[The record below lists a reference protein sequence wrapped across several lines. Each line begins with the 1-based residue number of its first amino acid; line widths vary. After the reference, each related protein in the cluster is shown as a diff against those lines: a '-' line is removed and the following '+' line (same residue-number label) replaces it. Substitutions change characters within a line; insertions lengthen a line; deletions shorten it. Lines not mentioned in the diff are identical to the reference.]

1 MTNTP
6 PPGPDPAA
14 SPAPTAAAPSA
25 PQWRV
30 ADRDP
35 SAPDSQ
41 GPTGAGA
48 GGPAGSTGRDPAG
61 IIVFCLGVAAVVLH
75 VVVTYIVFGAAD
87 VTMVQM
93 GFMSSALR
101 TLVHLISAAL
111 MLAGVWLMVR
121 PVVDRAWASA
131 AVVGVLLVR
140 VVVGFGSHIVI
151 GMIASQLSGLTT
163 WTVFSVLQSLLI
175 DFLVT
180 VLTLVAWVLVRGW
193 RGLPVF
199 LAAAGLALVVAVVSA
214 VQLLMGYTMAPM
226 GGYGLGGVLLTAI
239 PPLLLTLMTL
249 GAMGVLTVMGRRA
262 VRR

>member
-14 SPAPTAAAPSA
+14 SPAPTSAAPSA

-48 GGPAGSTGRDPAG
+48 GGPAGSSGRDLAG
-61 IIVFCLGVAAVVLH
+61 IIVFCLGVAAVVLYP
-75 VVVTYIVFGAAD
+75 VVTFLNYGAMDAT
-87 VTMVQM
+87 VTQI
-93 GFMSSALR
+93 GFMSSGLR
-101 TLVHLISAAL
+101 MLVHLISAVL
-111 MLAGVWLMVR
+111 MLAGVWLMAR
-121 PVVDRAWASA
+121 PVADRGWASA

-140 VVVGFGSHIVI
+140 VVVGFGSNIVI
-151 GMIASQLSGLTT
+151 GMIASQLSGLTS
-163 WTVFSVLQSLLI
+163 WMVFSVLQSLLTN
-175 DFLVT
+175 FLVT

-239 PPLLLTLMTL
+239 PPLLFTLMTL